1 MTAATER
8 LAGSEGVLRTVLPGG
23 LRVITESLPAVR
35 SAAFGIWAGVGSRD
49 EDPAHAGATHYLE
62 HLLFKGTRRRSAL
75 EISASMDAVGG
86 ELNAFT
92 AKEYTCYYAR
102 VLDADLPLAIDVLSD
117 MVTSSLIEP
126 KEVDAERG
134 VILEEIAMNED
145 DPADL
150 VHEAFSELAFGDTP
164 LGRPILG
171 TVDSINSITR
181 DRIAEHY
188 RARYT
193 PDHLV
198 VAAAGSLD
206 HDHVVELTA
215 AAFGAVLSGQR
226 APAGPRL
233 TGPQADG
240 GTATGVRLVSRPVEQ
255 ANIVLGCAGLARNDD
270 RRFALG
276 VLNAALGGGMSSR
289 LFQEVREK
297 RGLAY
302 SVYSFSSQHAECGQW
317 GIYAGCLPA
326 KTEEV
331 LSICQDEI
339 AKVIESGLTD
349 EELDRG
355 KGQLRGSIVL
365 GLEDPS
371 SRMRRLGKSELVY
384 PRLEP
389 VDEILA
395 RIEAVTHD
403 QVREVAADGAWPAEG
418 AGHRGAVR
426 RRCRVR
432 RGAGEL
438 AAAPQYSRLFWLRPA
453 LMPRSGCRGAGRD
466 ALFCGACLLRSR
478 LARLSAPAVPLT
490 STRSVPGGW
499 CAASGRRTTRGQRRS

>member
-1 MTAATER
+1 MTTGTQR
-8 LAGSEGVLRTVLPGG
+8 SAGSDDGILLTVLPGG
-23 LRVITESLPAVR
+23 LRVITEALPSVR

-49 EDPAHAGATHYLE
+49 EGPEHAGATHYLE
-62 HLLFKGTRRRSAL
+62 HLLFKGTARRTAL
-75 EISASMDAVGG
+75 DISAEMDAVGG

-126 KEVDAERG
+126 KDVDAERG

-145 DPADL
+145 DPSDL
-150 VHEAFSELAFGDTP
+150 VHEAFSEQLFGLVAGAFGPVLAGDADP
-164 LGRPILG
+164 
-171 TVDSINSITR
+171 
-181 DRIAEHY
+181 
-188 RARYT
+188 
-193 PDHLV
+193 
-198 VAAAGSLD
+198 AAPR
-206 HDHVVELTA
+206 
-215 AAFGAVLSGQR
+215 LSGPDGDT
-226 APAGPRL
+226 A
-233 TGPQADG
+233 TG
-240 GTATGVRLVSRPVEQ
+240 TGVRLLSRPVEQ
-255 ANIVLGCAGLARNDD
+255 ANLVLGCAGLARTDS

-302 SVYSFSSQHAECGQW
+302 SVYSFSSQHADCGQW

-331 LSICQDEI
+331 LAICQEEI
-339 AKVIESGLTD
+339 AKVIDSGLTD

-371 SRMRRLGKSELVY
+371 SRMSRLGKSELVY

-395 RIEAVTHD
+395 EIDAVTHD
-403 QVREVAADGAWPAEG
+403 QVREVAAT
-418 AGHRGAVR
+418 V
-426 RRCRVR
+426 
-432 RGAGEL
+432 L
-438 AAAPQYSRLFWLRPA
+438 AQPKA
-453 LMPRSGCRGAGRD
+453 LAIVGPFDSSEEFTR
-466 ALFCGACLLRSR
+466 ALD
-478 LARLSAPAVPLT
+478 
-490 STRSVPGGW
+490 
-499 CAASGRRTTRGQRRS
+499 

>member
-1 MTAATER
+1 M
-8 LAGSEGVLRTVLPGG
+8 RTVLPGG
-23 LRVITESLPAVR
+23 LRVVTESLPAVR
-35 SAAFGIWAGVGSRD
+35 STAFGIWAGVGSRD
-49 EDPAHAGATHYLE
+49 EDPEHAGATHYLE
-62 HLLFKGTRRRSAL
+62 HLLFKGTSRRSAL
-75 EISASMDAVGG
+75 DISAELDAVGG

-102 VLDADLPLAIDVLSD
+102 VLDQDLPLAIDVLSD

-126 KEVDAERG
+126 KDVDAERG

-150 VHEAFSELAFGDTP
+150 VHEAFSEQVFGDTP

-188 RARYT
+188 RSRYT
-193 PDHLV
+193 PDLLV
-198 VAAAGSLD
+198 VAAAGSLE
-206 HDHVVELTA
+206 HDRVVELTA
-215 AAFGAVLSGQR
+215 AAFGAAIGGG
-226 APAGPRL
+226 ATPAAPRL
-233 TGPQADG
+233 GATSAGAASG
-240 GTATGVRLVSRPVEQ
+240 TGVRLVSRPVEQ
-255 ANIVLGCAGLARNDD
+255 ANLVLGCAGLARTDE

-302 SVYSFSSQHAECGQW
+302 SVYSFSSQNADSGQW

-331 LSICQDEI
+331 LAICQEEI
-339 AKVIESGLTD
+339 AKVIKSGLTD
-349 EELDRG
+349 EELARG

-371 SRMRRLGKSELVY
+371 SRMSRLGKSELVY

-389 VDEILA
+389 VDEILSE
-395 RIEAVTHD
+395 IESVTHD
-403 QVREVAADGAWPAEG
+403 QVREIASAILGQPKALAIVGPFDDDEPF
-418 AGHRGAVR
+418 
-426 RRCRVR
+426 
-432 RGAGEL
+432 
-438 AAAPQYSRLFWLRPA
+438 AAA
-453 LMPRSGCRGAGRD
+453 M
-466 ALFCGACLLRSR
+466 
-478 LARLSAPAVPLT
+478 
-490 STRSVPGGW
+490 
-499 CAASGRRTTRGQRRS
+499 AS

>member
-1 MTAATER
+1 MSAGSQR
-8 LAGSEGVLRTVLPGG
+8 LAGSDGTVARTVLPGG
-23 LRVITESLPAVR
+23 LRVITESLPTVR

-49 EDPAHAGATHYLE
+49 EDSAHAGATHYLE
-62 HLLFKGTRRRSAL
+62 HLLFKGTSRRTAL
-75 EISASMDAVGG
+75 DISASMDAVGG

-102 VLDADLPLAIDVLSD
+102 VLDEDLPLAIDVLSD

-145 DPADL
+145 DPSDL
-150 VHEAFSELAFGDTP
+150 VHEAFSTQVFGDTP

-171 TVDSINSITR
+171 TVDAINSISR
-181 DRIAEHY
+181 ERIAEHY
-188 RARYT
+188 RSRYT
-193 PDHLV
+193 PDALV
-198 VAAAGSLD
+198 IAAAGNLD
-206 HDHVVELTA
+206 HDRVVELTA
-215 AAFGAVLSGQR
+215 AAFGAALTGDVR
-226 APAGPRL
+226 PATPRL
-233 TGPQADG
+233 DGSQAGSATG
-240 GTATGVRLVSRPVEQ
+240 TGVRLVSRPVEQ
-255 ANIVLGCAGLARNDD
+255 ANLVLGCAGLARTDH

-302 SVYSFSSQHAECGQW
+302 SVYSFSSQHADCGQW

-331 LSICQDEI
+331 LAICLEEI

-349 EELDRG
+349 DELDRG

-371 SRMRRLGKSELVY
+371 SRMSRLGKSELVY

-395 RIEAVTHD
+395 EIDAVTGE
-403 QVREVAADGAWPAEG
+403 QVREVAEALLGQPKALAIVGPFDEG
-418 AGHRGAVR
+418 AFA
-426 RRCRVR
+426 
-432 RGAGEL
+432 
-438 AAAPQYSRLFWLRPA
+438 QA
-453 LMPRSGCRGAGRD
+453 LG
-466 ALFCGACLLRSR
+466 
-478 LARLSAPAVPLT
+478 
-490 STRSVPGGW
+490 
-499 CAASGRRTTRGQRRS
+499 